1 MSHLVFCTFDLKD
14 ASSQDYKDA
23 YKDLEEIGLTR
34 VVEGKKRDVVIP
46 TTSVL
51 GEFNTSDTATLRDN
65 VREKIKT
72 AFNNRGFDSEIFII
86 VSGSSWT
93 WGSATT

>member
-14 ASSQDYKDA
+14 ASSQDYTDA
-23 YKDLEEIGLTR
+23 YKDLEKIGLSR
-34 VVEGKKRDVVIP
+34 IAEGKKRDVVIP

-51 GEFNTSDTATLRDN
+51 GEFTASDTEALRDN
-65 VREKIKT
+65 IREKIET
-72 AFNNRGFDSEIFII
+72 AFNKRGFDSEIFII

-93 WGSATT
+93 WSSTTT